1 MLNGVVEVN
10 DLQKQ
15 ILASEAAEA
24 KKEQQVSAD
33 FDALDKLPK
42 RDRN

>member
-1 MLNGVVEVN
+1 MEEDPNNSVMLNGVVEVN

-24 KKEQQVSAD
+24 KKEQ
-33 FDALDKLPK
+33 
-42 RDRN
+42 